1 MDLIVNHNIAI
12 SDTGFLFNPS
22 TGESF
27 TLNPIG
33 VLVINCLK
41 ESKDDSEIIT
51 SITAEYEVDEK
62 DAERDLLDFK
72 EVLRHFS
79 IIITRPENFGSHG

>member
-12 SDTGFLFNPS
+12 SDTGFLFNSS

-33 VLVINCLK
+33 VQIINCLK
-41 ESKDDSEIIT
+41 ESREDSEIVA
-51 SITAEYEVDEK
+51 SIIAEYHVDEK

-79 IIITRPENFGSHG
+79 IISYTS

>member
-1 MDLIVNHNIAI
+1 MSVTINHNIAI

-27 TLNPIG
+27 TINNTGIYIIG
-33 VLVINCLK
+33 RLK
-41 ESKDDSEIIT
+41 EGSDDAAVVAGLMET
-51 SITAEYEVDEK
+51 FEVEEK

-72 EVLRHFS
+72 EALRHYH
-79 IIITRPENFGSHG
+79 ILQ